1 MCRHPPRRG
10 CLPLQYK
17 SGTTSTLALYNAC
30 ELFAL
35 IFTTLKHRH
44 GLYFWSL
51 LLTTL
56 GVVPYV
62 IGWLFG
68 YFGLAG
74 VYVSKSIAAV
84 GWIMLISGQSVVL
97 YSRLHLVISDLRI
110 QRAVLWM
117 IVVNGTAWHTTQ
129 TVLQFAI
136 GPGGNGNAPT
146 HLFVTIE
153 KTQMTFFCVQ
163 EFIISGVYLWGTI
176 DILQTSLSH
185 KQKIMWHLLAINLVI
200 VVMDVVLL
208 VIVYKRYYT
217 IEQGVKLVIYS
228 IKLKLEFAVLG
239 KLVDVV
245 QSRGGSSVSAYNP
258 DLIEMGA
265 REQSGR
271 GTAVRSHDLPE
282 IVHLENVTSR
292 GISDERSIQGLYN
305 DAIKQIVK
313 GSWVEDITSH
323 IGSPPNML
331 NGPHRDAILAVDLT
345 ADPLVSTANGPE
357 YLTRAL

>member
-1 MCRHPPRRG
+1 MKDPFRYPVLAAAAHITSPMPC
-10 CLPLQYK
+10 
-17 SGTTSTLALYNAC
+17 TTSTLALYNAC
-30 ELFAL
+30 ELLAL
-35 IFTTLKHRH
+35 IFTTFKHRR

-56 GVVPYV
+56 GVLPYA

-117 IVVNGTAWHTTQ
+117 IVVNGTVWHTTQ
-129 TVLQFAI
+129 TVLQFTI
-136 GPGGNGNAPT
+136 GPKGNGNAPT

-153 KTQMTFFCVQ
+153 QTQMTFFCVQ
-163 EFIISGVYLWGTI
+163 EFVISGLYLWGTI
-176 DILQTSLSH
+176 DILQTSLGN
-185 KQKIMWHLLAINLVI
+185 KQKIMWHLLVINLVI

-258 DLIEMGA
+258 DLIETGA
-265 REQSGR
+265 RDQRGC

-282 IVHLENVTSR
+282 IVHLENVASR

-305 DAIKQIVK
+305 DAIKQIAK
-313 GSWVEDITSH
+313 G
-323 IGSPPNML
+323 
-331 NGPHRDAILAVDLT
+331 
-345 ADPLVSTANGPE
+345 
-357 YLTRAL
+357 